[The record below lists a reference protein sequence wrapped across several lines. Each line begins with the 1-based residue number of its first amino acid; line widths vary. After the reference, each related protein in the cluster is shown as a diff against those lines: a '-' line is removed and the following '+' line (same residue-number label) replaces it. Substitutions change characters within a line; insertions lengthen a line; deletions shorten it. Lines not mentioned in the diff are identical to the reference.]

1 VAIFF
6 RKPKSPFEPGVHW
19 VFTEDIDA
27 SYQELQSLGANI
39 VGPLKKKPWGLGQFT
54 VEDLDGN
61 LFYLHHDQALQ
72 QQLDLQSPLGVL
84 ENMAQ
89 SVAAKVR
96 HRPSESGMG
105 SLPKKIFISYVQE
118 DGAVAYEIASG
129 LESQGY
135 SSWYYERDCPAGA
148 DYFEETHKAIS
159 DCEAMVIVI
168 SPRSLPSDQITR
180 EIVRAV
186 ESSKATFPLLLEVSH
201 DDYAHRRPGWHQAM
215 AAANATRI
223 PPERIATVVP
233 SLVAGLGAKGIQA
246 HANGRWAS
254 AEPPKQTTT
263 VPQAILTSQLSP
275 TRAAAIVAK
284 PTTGAHIP
292 AVTTPQPSTPT
303 TTGAAAGQ
311 PPWTSIGIAAAV
323 AIAALVGWKVLHRPP
338 PPPAAPAVTTA
349 TVMIRYASDR
359 HKCTPDLN
367 VTIAGKAFHPTSNP
381 FAASGVK
388 PGAQEYTI
396 DGLISCPGRK
406 AVQASGSGAIDVHEG
421 AVFDLAW
428 QTKSGGPSNVDLI
441 RVADDAAPA
450 VASDDSNG
458 REPQNPVQ
466 NKVPRTVAP
475 APAPAPVPVQ
485 TVPGQLQLQ
494 NAQAAYGQGRYF
506 APLNNSALFWAM
518 QARNAGNQNG
528 HALEVQIDNI
538 YKTQVTQLYQQR
550 NYPAAAQLVDLML
563 SYYPGEPGLL
573 RDKQMIIAAAS
584 GAGGPNQAPFNVQVP
599 QPRFQPR
606 PGPQGPVPHP

>member
-1 VAIFF
+1 
-6 RKPKSPFEPGVHW
+6 
-19 VFTEDIDA
+19 
-27 SYQELQSLGANI
+27 
-39 VGPLKKKPWGLGQFT
+39 
-54 VEDLDGN
+54 
-61 LFYLHHDQALQ
+61 
-72 QQLDLQSPLGVL
+72 
-84 ENMAQ
+84 
-89 SVAAKVR
+89 
-96 HRPSESGMG
+96 MG

-186 ESSKATFPLLLEVSH
+186 ESSKATFPLLLEVTH

-223 PPERIATVVP
+223 PPERVATVVP

-263 VPQAILTSQLSP
+263 VPQAILNSQLSP

-284 PTTGAHIP
+284 PTTSAQIP
-292 AVTTPQPSTPT
+292 ALQSPASTTTATPT
-303 TTGAAAGQ
+303 GTVAKQQ
-311 PPWTSIGIAAAV
+311 PPWMIIGIAAAV
-323 AIAALVGWKVLHRPP
+323 AVAALVGWKVLHHPQAPP
-338 PPPAAPAVTTA
+338 PPPAVTTA
-349 TVMIRYASDR
+349 TVMIRYANDR

-367 VTIAGKAFHPTSNP
+367 VTIAGKSFHPTSNP
-381 FAASGVK
+381 FAASGVQAG
-388 PGAQEYTI
+388 PQEYSI
-396 DGLISCPGRK
+396 SGLISCAGRK
-406 AVQASGSGAIDVHEG
+406 AMQASGSGAIDVREG

-428 QTKSGGPSNVDLI
+428 QNKGSATSNVDLI
-441 RVADDAAPA
+441 RVSDDGAPA
-450 VASDDSNG
+450 VAGDEPNG
-458 REPQNPVQ
+458 RDSQNPVQ
-466 NKVPRTVAP
+466 TKVPRTVAP
-475 APAPAPVPVQ
+475 APAPTPAPAPLQ
-485 TVPGQLQLQ
+485 TGPGQILLQ
-494 NAQAAYGQGRYF
+494 NAQAAYSQGRYF
-506 APLNNSALFWAM
+506 APLNNSALFWAI
-518 QARNAGNQNG
+518 QARNAGNPDG
-528 HALEVQIDNI
+528 HTLELQVDNI

-550 NYPAAAQLVDLML
+550 NYAAASQLVDVML

-573 RDKQMIIAAAS
+573 RDKQLIIAAAS
-584 GAGGPNQAPFNVQVP
+584 GGPNQAPFNVQM
-599 QPRFQPR
+599 PR
-606 PGPQGPVPHP
+606 PQYAPGPVPQRTAPHP

>member
-1 VAIFF
+1 VCPRRWFYVGGILF
-6 RKPKSPFEPGVHW
+6 
-19 VFTEDIDA
+19 
-27 SYQELQSLGANI
+27 LQG
-39 VGPLKKKPWGLGQFT
+39 GERRRP
-54 VEDLDGN
+54 D
-61 LFYLHHDQALQ
+61 
-72 QQLDLQSPLGVL
+72 LDLQSTCGVV
-84 ENMAQ
+84 ENMAH
-89 SVAAKVR
+89 SVAAKIR
-96 HRPSESGMG
+96 DRRSESGMA

-118 DGAVAYEIASG
+118 DGAVAYEIAAG
-129 LESQGY
+129 LETQGY

-201 DDYAHRRPGWHQAM
+201 DDYARRRPGWHQAM

-223 PPERIATVVP
+223 PAERVATVVP

-254 AEPPKQTTT
+254 VEPPKQTTT
-263 VPQAILTSQLSP
+263 VPQAILNSPLSP

-284 PTTGAHIP
+284 PMTGVQIP
-292 AVTTPQPSTPT
+292 AMHAPAPT
-303 TTGAAAGQ
+303 TTATSTTTVARQQ
-311 PPWTSIGIAAAV
+311 PPWTIIGIAAAV
-323 AIAALVGWKVLHRPP
+323 VAVALIGWKVLHHPP
-338 PPPAAPAVTTA
+338 PPPPPPAVTTA

-367 VTIAGKAFHPTSNP
+367 VTIAGKAFHPTSNA

-388 PGAQEYTI
+388 SGAQEYTI

-406 AVQASGSGAIDVHEG
+406 AMQASGSGAIDIHEG

-428 QTKSGGPSNVDLI
+428 QTKSGGTSNVDLI
-441 RVADDAAPA
+441 RVTEDSAPA
-450 VASDDSNG
+450 AASDDKGGHES
-458 REPQNPVQ
+458 QNQIQKNVQ
-466 NKVPRTVAP
+466 RVVTPAP
-475 APAPAPVPVQ
+475 APTPTPTPAPVPVQ
-485 TVPGQLQLQ
+485 AAAGQQQLQ
-494 NAQAAYGQGRYF
+494 NAQLAYSQGRYF
-506 APLNNSALFWAM
+506 APLNNSALFWAI

-528 HALEVQIDNI
+528 HTLEVQLDNI

-550 NYPAAAQLVDLML
+550 NYAAASQLVDVML

-573 RDKQMIIAAAS
+573 RDKQLIIAAAN
-584 GAGGPNQAPFNVQVP
+584 GGPNQAPFNVQMP
-599 QPRFQPR
+599 QPQFQPR
-606 PGPQGPVPHP
+606 PTTQRPIPHP

>member
-1 VAIFF
+1 M
-6 RKPKSPFEPGVHW
+6 H
-19 VFTEDIDA
+19 
-27 SYQELQSLGANI
+27 
-39 VGPLKKKPWGLGQFT
+39 
-54 VEDLDGN
+54 
-61 LFYLHHDQALQ
+61 
-72 QQLDLQSPLGVL
+72 
-84 ENMAQ
+84 
-89 SVAAKVR
+89 R
-96 HRPSESGMG
+96 HRPSEYRMG
-105 SLPKKIFISYVQE
+105 SLPKKVFISYVQE
-118 DGAVAYEIASG
+118 DGAVAYEIAAG

-223 PPERIATVVP
+223 PPERVATVVP

-263 VPQAILTSQLSP
+263 VPQAILNSSLSP

-284 PTTGAHIP
+284 PATGVHTPTVAT
-292 AVTTPQPSTPT
+292 AVTTPQASAAAT
-303 TTGAAAGQ
+303 TTGGATAGAKQ
-311 PPWTSIGIAAAV
+311 PPWTIIGIAAAV
-323 AIAALVGWKVLHRPP
+323 VVAGLVGWKVLHRPP
-338 PPPAAPAVTTA
+338 PPPPAPAVTTA

-381 FAASGVK
+381 YAASGVK
-388 PGAQEYTI
+388 SGAQEYTI

-406 AVQASGSGAIDVHEG
+406 AVQATGSGAIDIHEG

-428 QTKSGGPSNVDLI
+428 QTKSGGASNVDLI
-441 RVADDAAPA
+441 RVADNAAPA

-458 REPQNPVQ
+458 REQQTPVQ
-466 NKVPRTVAP
+466 NKVQRTVAPPP

-485 TVPGQLQLQ
+485 TAPGQLQLQ

-506 APLNNSALFWAM
+506 APLNNSALFWAI

-528 HALEVQIDNI
+528 HALEVQIDNV

-550 NYPAAAQLVDLML
+550 NYPAASQLVDVML
-563 SYYPGEPGLL
+563 AYYPGEPGLL
-573 RDKQMIIAAAS
+573 RDKQMIVAAAS

>member
-1 VAIFF
+1 MA
-6 RKPKSPFEPGVHW
+6 SP
-19 VFTEDIDA
+19 
-27 SYQELQSLGANI
+27 
-39 VGPLKKKPWGLGQFT
+39 
-54 VEDLDGN
+54 
-61 LFYLHHDQALQ
+61 
-72 QQLDLQSPLGVL
+72 
-84 ENMAQ
+84 
-89 SVAAKVR
+89 
-96 HRPSESGMG
+96 
-105 SLPKKIFISYVQE
+105 PKKVFISYVQE
-118 DGAVAYEIASG
+118 DGAVAYEIAAG
-129 LESQGY
+129 LETQGY

-223 PPERIATVVP
+223 PPERVATVVP

-263 VPQAILTSQLSP
+263 VPQAILNAQLSP

-284 PTTGAHIP
+284 PATGVHIP
-292 AVTTPQPSTPT
+292 TLQTPAAATTAT
-303 TTGAAAGQ
+303 TTGTAAKQQ
-311 PPWTSIGIAAAV
+311 PPWAIIGVAAAV
-323 AIAALVGWKVLHRPP
+323 VVLALVGWKVLHHPPTPP
-338 PPPAAPAVTTA
+338 PAPAVTTA

-367 VTIAGKAFHPTSNP
+367 VTIAGRAFHPTSNA

-388 PGAQEYTI
+388 SGAQEYTI

-406 AVQASGSGAIDVHEG
+406 AMQASGSGAIDIHEG

-428 QTKSGGPSNVDLI
+428 QSKSGGTSNVDLI
-441 RVADDAAPA
+441 RVADDGAPA
-450 VASDDSNG
+450 VANDEKIVHES
-458 REPQNPVQ
+458 QNTVQ
-466 NKVPRTVAP
+466 NNVPRTVT
-475 APAPAPVPVQ
+475 PAPAPVPVQ
-485 TVPGQLQLQ
+485 AAAGQQQLQ
-494 NAQAAYGQGRYF
+494 NAQAAYSQGRYF
-506 APLNNSALFWAM
+506 APLNNSALFWAI

-528 HALEVQIDNI
+528 HTLEVQIDNI

-550 NYPAAAQLVDLML
+550 NYPAASQLVDVML
-563 SYYPGEPGLL
+563 NYYPGEPGLL
-573 RDKQMIIAAAS
+573 RDKQMIIAAANGS
-584 GAGGPNQAPFNVQVP
+584 GGPNQAPFNVQMP
-599 QPRFQPR
+599 QPQFQPR
-606 PGPQGPVPHP
+606 PLTQRPHP

>member
-1 VAIFF
+1 
-6 RKPKSPFEPGVHW
+6 
-19 VFTEDIDA
+19 
-27 SYQELQSLGANI
+27 
-39 VGPLKKKPWGLGQFT
+39 
-54 VEDLDGN
+54 
-61 LFYLHHDQALQ
+61 
-72 QQLDLQSPLGVL
+72 
-84 ENMAQ
+84 MA
-89 SVAAKVR
+89 
-96 HRPSESGMG
+96 
-105 SLPKKIFISYVQE
+105 SLPKKVFISYVQE

-223 PPERIATVVP
+223 PPERVATVVP
-233 SLVAGLGAKGIQA
+233 SLVAGLSAKGIQA

-263 VPQAILTSQLSP
+263 VPQAILTSELSP
-275 TRAAAIVAK
+275 ARAAAIVAK
-284 PTTGAHIP
+284 PATGVHIP
-292 AVTTPQPSTPT
+292 AVQVPT
-303 TTGAAAGQ
+303 AKPAPAPTAAPAKQ
-311 PPWTSIGIAAAV
+311 PPWAMIGIAAAV
-323 AIAALVGWKVLHRPP
+323 AVVALVGWKVLHHPP
-338 PPPAAPAVTTA
+338 PPPPAPAVTTA

-367 VTIAGKAFHPTSNP
+367 VTIAGKAFHPSSNP
-381 FAASGVK
+381 FAASGVRS
-388 PGAQEYTI
+388 GAQEYTI

-406 AVQASGSGAIDVHEG
+406 AMPASGSGAVDIHEG

-428 QTKSGGPSNVDLI
+428 QTKGAGTGNVDLI
-441 RVADDAAPA
+441 RVADDSTPA
-450 VASDDSNG
+450 VANDEKNG
-458 REPQNPVQ
+458 RESQNVAQ
-466 NKVPRTVAP
+466 NSVPRTVT
-475 APAPAPVPVQ
+475 PAPVALPVQ
-485 TVPGQLQLQ
+485 TAPGQQQLQ
-494 NAQAAYGQGRYF
+494 NAQLAYSQGRYF
-506 APLNNSALFWAM
+506 APLNNSALFWTI

-528 HALEVQIDNI
+528 HALELQIDNI
-538 YKTQVTQLYQQR
+538 YKTQVLQLYQQR
-550 NYPAAAQLVDLML
+550 NYAAASQLVDVML

-573 RDKQMIIAAAS
+573 RDKQLIIAAAN
-584 GAGGPNQAPFNVQVP
+584 GAGGPNQAPFNVQLP
-599 QPRFQPR
+599 QPQFQPR
-606 PGPQGPVPHP
+606 PMQQRPVPHP

>member
-1 VAIFF
+1 M
-6 RKPKSPFEPGVHW
+6 
-19 VFTEDIDA
+19 A
-27 SYQELQSLGANI
+27 SS
-39 VGPLKKKPWGLGQFT
+39 
-54 VEDLDGN
+54 
-61 LFYLHHDQALQ
+61 
-72 QQLDLQSPLGVL
+72 
-84 ENMAQ
+84 
-89 SVAAKVR
+89 
-96 HRPSESGMG
+96 
-105 SLPKKIFISYVQE
+105 PKKIFISYVQE
-118 DGAVAYEIASG
+118 DGAVAYEIAAG
-129 LESQGY
+129 LETQGY

-223 PPERIATVVP
+223 PPERVATVVP

-263 VPQAILTSQLSP
+263 VPQAVLNSQLSP
-275 TRAAAIVAK
+275 SRAAAIVAK
-284 PTTGAHIP
+284 PTTGVHIP
-292 AVTTPQPSTPT
+292 TVAMAVTSPPSATA
-303 TTGAAAGQ
+303 GAKQ
-311 PPWTSIGIAAAV
+311 PPWAIIGIAAAV
-323 AIAALVGWKVLHRPP
+323 VVVALIGWKVLHHPP
-338 PPPAAPAVTTA
+338 PPPPPPAVTTA

-367 VTIAGKAFHPTSNP
+367 VTIAGKAFHPTSNA

-388 PGAQEYTI
+388 SGAQEYTI

-406 AVQASGSGAIDVHEG
+406 AIQASGSGAIAIHEG

-428 QTKSGGPSNVDLI
+428 QTKGASTSNVDLI
-441 RVADDAAPA
+441 RVTDESAPA
-450 VASDDSNG
+450 AASDEKGQHESEN
-458 REPQNPVQ
+458 Q
-466 NKVPRTVAP
+466 VPNNVRRTVTPAP
-475 APAPAPVPVQ
+475 APTPAPVPVQ
-485 TVPGQLQLQ
+485 AAAGQQQLQ
-494 NAQAAYGQGRYF
+494 NAQLAYSQGRYF
-506 APLNNSALFWAM
+506 APLNNSALFWAI

-528 HALEVQIDNI
+528 HTLELQIDNI

-550 NYPAAAQLVDLML
+550 NYAAASQLVDVML
-563 SYYPGEPGLL
+563 NYYPGEPGLL
-573 RDKQMIIAAAS
+573 RDKQLIIAAAN
-584 GAGGPNQAPFNVQVP
+584 GAGGPNQAPFNVQMP
-599 QPRFQPR
+599 QTQFQPR
-606 PGPQGPVPHP
+606 PMPQRPVPHP